1 MTDIIID
8 TIAVTGSKHIEK
20 KNIGKSDSVDVY
32 LNKKSILSMAEMSL
46 YFGGKDSDYSSDDE
60 SDHDIEASRYCSTAD
75 LLEHLQGEIGDGE
88 KDKRVRILSLKGTG
102 LTDDAFLEVTDK
114 LIARFSPGIE
124 ILDLSF
130 NELTAG
136 CVCSIMRWVNDAKV
150 NFINV
155 DGNCRCCMKY
165 IRDLCFSLE
174 SLLNGELRTV
184 QAAMEHI
191 IFMPKYYIYHAVNK
205 VKMYNNLCNEG
216 YLTSNWAE
224 RHKEYYLLIS
234 SGKCT
239 FPEVILSK
247 SPEEDEDKGTSYGII
262 GWFRCN
268 FLTSITTFWVLFLTL
283 FE

>member
-1 MTDIIID
+1 MANIIIG
-8 TIAVTGSKHIEK
+8 TIAATGSKQIHK
-20 KNIGKSDSVDVY
+20 KNGGKSDSIDVY
-32 LNKKSILSMAEMSL
+32 LNKRNILTDVAMEL
-46 YFGGKDSDYSSDDE
+46 YLDRKYSDSSDDE
-60 SDHDIEASRYCSTAD
+60 SDQDTEASQYCSVTD
-75 LLEHLQGEIGDGE
+75 LLEQLQIEIGDGE
-88 KDKRVRILSLKGTG
+88 MDKRVRILSLKLNG
-102 LTDDAFLEVTDK
+102 LVDGAFNQVTER
-114 LIARFSPGIE
+114 LISRFSPGIE

-136 CVCSIMRWVNDAKV
+136 CACSIMRWVNDAKV

-155 DGNCRCCMKY
+155 DGNCRCSMKY
-165 IRDLCFSLE
+165 IRELCFSLE
-174 SLLNGELRTV
+174 TLLHGKLKSV

-239 FPEVILSK
+239 FPEVILSDN
-247 SPEEDEDKGTSYGII
+247 PEEYQE
-262 GWFRCN
+262 
-268 FLTSITTFWVLFLTL
+268 
-283 FE
+283 